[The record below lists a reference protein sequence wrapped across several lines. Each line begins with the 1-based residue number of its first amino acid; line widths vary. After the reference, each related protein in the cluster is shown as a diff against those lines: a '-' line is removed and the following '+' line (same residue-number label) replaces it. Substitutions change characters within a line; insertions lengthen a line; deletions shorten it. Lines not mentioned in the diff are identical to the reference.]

1 MLLLLP
7 VLGILGIASPAS
19 AHPTLLSTDPADGT
33 AVVRSP
39 GSIVLVFNEAVTAGP
54 SAVVVMAANGHRVPV
69 SLPSTADGGRVVTVR
84 PVSTLRPGTYL
95 VRWQVTGTDGDQV
108 TDDFRFA
115 VGTAVAGSAA
125 GAPGGS
131 VAVVVAA
138 LRFLLFAGLAV
149 AVGEVVGRR
158 LQPIVEDDARTV
170 RLRSWMAP
178 AVLLALAGVLGLAT
192 VLIADSGAWQ
202 VLWRSRPG
210 QLLLAEGLGLAAT
223 LWVALG
229 RRVDRSRWPLVPL
242 AVVVGAEG
250 LRSHANIAEPGW
262 GALVTGVHL
271 AAAAVWA
278 GTLLYVVRA
287 TRSWPA
293 EHRVVGQLLARY
305 IRLAG
310 WIFVGVVGS
319 GALSAVLL
327 VPLSAVLDS
336 GYGRILVGK
345 LTLVALAAALALTA
359 RLRLRRDGRRVQRVY
374 RLTRV
379 EGGALLGALLASA
392 VLVSAPPPSSGL
404 LAPLPPVGQVVP
416 LGARAGQV
424 GVAIAASAAQLV
436 VRLSA
441 PRLGN
446 DYAPRQPSPSY
457 RLSGHLATGGRP
469 GAALRFRACGEGCF
483 VAAAD
488 WRTGDNVLTLLVG
501 AAGWRGGAVSMLIP
515 WPAQPGAQDLARAV
529 RATRTVPS
537 MTIYETVT
545 SDTATASPA
554 PQRLNV
560 SGAWFVGQEPYA
572 SGVAPIAARLAPPGR
587 PVELALGYPAAA
599 VDVRLTLDRLGR
611 ISAET
616 LTDDTHL
623 IQRRFVYPSGG

>member
-69 SLPSTADGGRVVTVR
+69 SRPSTADGGRVVTVR

-287 TRSWPA
+287 TWSWPA

-310 WIFVGVVGS
+310 WVFVGVVGS

-404 LAPLPPVGQVVP
+404 LAPPPPVGQVVP